1 MGAYMSENN
10 KPLQSRKGHTN
21 NPAGRPKGVP
31 NKLTRTVKEAIEA
44 AFQGVGGAEFLM
56 KQAQENPV
64 AFMTLLGKIIPAQV
78 QAEVT
83 NPDGS
88 LRPTVIEIVAANA
101 KRQD

>member
-1 MGAYMSENN
+1 MEDVKKSAKKLHGAAAMG
-10 KPLQSRKGHTN
+10 PG
-21 NPAGRPKGVP
+21 PGRPKGVP
-31 NKLTRTVKEAIEA
+31 NKLTTDVRAAIQA
-44 AFQGVGGAEFLM
+44 AFNGLGGADWLM
-56 KQAQENPV
+56 SQAQENPV
-64 AFMTLLGKIIPAQV
+64 AFMTLLGKIIPAHV